1 MWGKADEYPR
11 KCTTLDLLARSL
23 AHSLARSLARSLSRS
38 ELRLPVNASR
48 CSRLVDL
55 GSCWIWTKVSAL
67 TLLVRHALMHSAVV
81 WWYGAAAFSF
91 KYTLQFNNGGVRNL
105 WSSHR
110 QAQRSRHTAMQTCA
124 STGFI
129 CTLLHAADGGVLAT
143 LANQPQ
149 SFVCRNIGLIASRR
163 FAKSIALQ
171 CHNRVGIVFQPVAQA
186 FEWVTIDV
194 R

>member
-1 MWGKADEYPR
+1 MGRSRASER
-11 KCTTLDLLARSL
+11 MDLSYD
-23 AHSLARSLARSLSRS
+23 
-38 ELRLPVNASR
+38 LPVNASR

-55 GSCWIWTKVSAL
+55 GSCWIWTRARGL

-81 WWYGAAAFSF
+81 WRYGAAVFSF

-129 CTLLHAADGGVLAT
+129 CTLLHAVDGGVLAP

-149 SFVCRNIGLIASRR
+149 SFVYRNIGLMASRR

-171 CHNRVGIVFQPVAQA
+171 CHNRAGIVVQPVAQA
-186 FEWVTIDV
+186 FERVTIDV